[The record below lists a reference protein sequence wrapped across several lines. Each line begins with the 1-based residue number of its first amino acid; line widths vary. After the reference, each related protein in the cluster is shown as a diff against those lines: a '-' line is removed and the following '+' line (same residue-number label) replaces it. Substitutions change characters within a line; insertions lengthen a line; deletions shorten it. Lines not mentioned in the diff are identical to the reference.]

1 MARRWTKLRVGA
13 LTVAL
18 LAVLTACAG
27 GTPGRTSA
35 TLPAGDAGQATATAG
50 ANAPVVPLH
59 NSASCQDSAAVVAG
73 DLRVSPTAL
82 GPNGLGY
89 GPPPILQVPDGTP
102 LTPLALP
109 VRGANGHAPR
119 EIPGWFSP
127 AGDAPPDLLIT
138 VCNTSTMKAH
148 VIDSVSVRF
157 SAFTPYSGSLNIWD
171 PCAGTYTHAIGVV
184 ALECGETAAIYDEY
198 VRATFA
204 ANAQV
209 GAMVPAQLADPTS
222 YGALGPLPA
231 TLPPGQSLVIAVF
244 VTAPAEAGV
253 YTFAAGITADTASLP
268 FTAGQNMLLAPIAH
282 HWTGKACLSPSMQTA
297 IPANPPAETYYICPE
312 S

>member
-1 MARRWTKLRVGA
+1 MTIRWTTLRVGA

-18 LAVLTACAG
+18 LALLTACEG
-27 GTPGRTSA
+27 GTPGRTSG
-35 TLPAGDAGQATATAG
+35 TTPVGDSEQATATART
-50 ANAPVVPLH
+50 NQPVTPSH
-59 NSASCQDSAAVVAG
+59 NSASCQDPAAVIAG

-89 GPPPILQVPDGTP
+89 GPPPVLQVPDGTP
-102 LTPLALP
+102 LQPLALP
-109 VRGANGHAPR
+109 VRGANGHASR

-138 VCNTSTMKAH
+138 VCNTSTTRAH
-148 VIDSVSVRF
+148 DIDVVSVRL
-157 SAFTPYSGSLNIWD
+157 SAFTPYSGSMNIWD
-171 PCAGTYTHAIGVV
+171 PCAGTYTRPAGVV

-209 GAMVPAQLADPTS
+209 GAIVPAPLADPTS
-222 YGALGPLPA
+222 YGALGPLSA

-244 VTAPAEAGV
+244 VTAPAAAGV

-268 FTAGQNMLLAPIAH
+268 FTVGQNMLLAPIAH
-282 HWTGKACLSPSMQTA
+282 RWTGKACLSPSMQA
-297 IPANPPAETYYICPE
+297 EIPANPPAETYYICPE